1 MNQRTKEE
9 LSPNMKR
16 RFLKEWN
23 ETIFTLFWKIWVITL
38 FVELLLF
45 CFFKPVP
52 ECSRLRYF
60 YLYSEWSGIDFSS
73 HIFELPEKT
82 LSFTLSLGTA
92 SYLHTYENATAF
104 FEKADQ
110 ALYEAKR
117 TGKNKV
123 CSTSQSPTSPAAP

>member
-60 YLYSEWSGIDFSS
+60 YLYSEWSGIDYSYSIPACFSGNY
-73 HIFELPEKT
+73 FLPRPPYDII
-82 LSFTLSLGTA
+82 SGRSAHCG
-92 SYLHTYENATAF
+92 LHC
-104 FEKADQ
+104 K
-110 ALYEAKR
+110 
-117 TGKNKV
+117 
-123 CSTSQSPTSPAAP
+123 